1 MFGMLLDK
9 VDGSLPGYDQERTDL
24 YKRIP
29 AHITPN
35 LIPRPLPRFSLTA
48 MENSLHGC
56 EVLSGWRSGRK
67 GTSFPRML
75 LLAYTCINAEAPQPP
90 LVMTWQPH
98 GKVLSCCHMLFF
110 PSEMWY
116 LWAIAIRKRQA
127 ISYTCPYWNSKVIMN
142 IGTHKQKC
150 ERSNNLW
157 WGPISEMHLL
167 SVQSGA
173 SHTNLLAH
181 GDIIKLPLSPGP
193 QRSQNPIQV
202 NTYVVHLSFHL
213 FLFMLWKQLWGSSI
227 TYRGTILQFSPHA
240 FPTIVRSH

>member
-75 LLAYTCINAEAPQPP
+75 LLAYTCINIEVPQTPGNE
-90 LVMTWQPH
+90 MTTSWQSAFM
-98 GKVLSCCHMLFF
+98 LSYVIL
-110 PSEMWY
+110 P
-116 LWAIAIRKRQA
+116 IGNA
-127 ISYTCPYWNSKVIMN
+127 ISLGNCMLSGKDRPSRTPAPTETAKSLGISVLISRNVREVITCGEGQYLRCIYCLSKVEQVTKIYWHLVTLSS
-142 IGTHKQKC
+142 GTLAELGGCSKAKLCPPCWVQTDHC
-150 ERSNNLW
+150 FIPLA
-157 WGPISEMHLL
+157 PITDPTSE
-167 SVQSGA
+167 V
-173 SHTNLLAH
+173 
-181 GDIIKLPLSPGP
+181 
-193 QRSQNPIQV
+193 
-202 NTYVVHLSFHL
+202 
-213 FLFMLWKQLWGSSI
+213 
-227 TYRGTILQFSPHA
+227 
-240 FPTIVRSH
+240 IVT